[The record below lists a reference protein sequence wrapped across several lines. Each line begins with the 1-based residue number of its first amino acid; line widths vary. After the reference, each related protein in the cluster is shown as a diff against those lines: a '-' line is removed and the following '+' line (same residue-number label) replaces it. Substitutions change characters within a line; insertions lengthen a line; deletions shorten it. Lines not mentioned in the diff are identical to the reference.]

1 MPIRIEDTSQD
12 SIGLME
18 LVDYL
23 HDSAFDPRDQ
33 ESMISVAPVLRK
45 LGNNQ
50 TFLSEI
56 ICKELKDSK
65 SIQVDN
71 DYTPQVLMLHAPQ
84 VSGQSYFIRACFWPG
99 HEDEILAA
107 SGHSTFFYGIP
118 HDHNFNFLTIGYQG
132 PGYISDYFEYDYASV
147 CGIPGESVDLR
158 FMERSQLNKGS
169 MLLYRAFQDVHQQMA
184 PESFSVSINIMEH
197 SLRSVT
203 MDQYEFE
210 PGTGT
215 ISQIINRSSAAA
227 IFMIAAATEDGD
239 SQQLLRDIFRSHPMD
254 RVRMAALEALI
265 ANSPT
270 PEAALKLTTMVQSRH
285 SLFMR
290 SRARQLADGFEER
303 SRHASR

>member
-210 PGTGT
+210 PW
-215 ISQIINRSSAAA
+215 NRHDFADHQPLQRCGH
-227 IFMIAAATEDGD
+227 FHDRGCDGRWGFAATASRYFQEPPDGPSAHGCTGSPD
-239 SQQLLRDIFRSHPMD
+239 CEL
-254 RVRMAALEALI
+254 
-265 ANSPT
+265 ANP
-270 PEAALKLTTMVQSRH
+270 
-285 SLFMR
+285 R
-290 SRARQLADGFEER
+290 SRPSVDHHGPVQAQPV
-303 SRHASR
+303 HAIQSPPIG

>member
-84 VSGQSYFIRACFWPG
+84 VSGQS
-99 HEDEILAA
+99 
-107 SGHSTFFYGIP
+107 
-118 HDHNFNFLTIGYQG
+118 
-132 PGYISDYFEYDYASV
+132 
-147 CGIPGESVDLR
+147 
-158 FMERSQLNKGS
+158 
-169 MLLYRAFQDVHQQMA
+169 
-184 PESFSVSINIMEH
+184 
-197 SLRSVT
+197 
-203 MDQYEFE
+203 
-210 PGTGT
+210 
-215 ISQIINRSSAAA
+215 
-227 IFMIAAATEDGD
+227 
-239 SQQLLRDIFRSHPMD
+239 
-254 RVRMAALEALI
+254 
-265 ANSPT
+265 
-270 PEAALKLTTMVQSRH
+270 
-285 SLFMR
+285 
-290 SRARQLADGFEER
+290 
-303 SRHASR
+303 